1 MRFKLPTTLV
11 TVLALAII
19 SGVFYL
25 FFLNGAELTQIKTP
39 SFNSLAEKIEKE
51 ILAPEPMV
59 AKEEAPQ
66 SFLTQA
72 GVIRL
77 TNVQRKDNGLP
88 ALLENKK
95 LDASALAKAQD
106 MLKNQYFEHISPS
119 GAGPSDLA
127 KGVNY
132 EFILIGENLAMGNF
146 GNDQKLI
153 DGWINSPGHRANM
166 LNARFQEIG
175 VAVVK
180 GTFEGKT
187 TWMAVQEFGLPLSS
201 CPQPDLS
208 LKEKINTSNET
219 ISDLNQSLVLL
230 KSELEKPRLKR
241 GDSYD
246 RVVDQYNEL
255 VNQYNDLIKEVEI
268 LVAAYNNQVKTFNAC
283 VQ

>member
-1 MRFKLPTTLV
+1 
-11 TVLALAII
+11 
-19 SGVFYL
+19 
-25 FFLNGAELTQIKTP
+25 
-39 SFNSLAEKIEKE
+39 
-51 ILAPEPMV
+51 
-59 AKEEAPQ
+59 
-66 SFLTQA
+66 
-72 GVIRL
+72 
-77 TNVQRKDNGLP
+77 
-88 ALLENKK
+88 
-95 LDASALAKAQD
+95 
-106 MLKNQYFEHISPS
+106 
-119 GAGPSDLA
+119 
-127 KGVNY
+127 
-132 EFILIGENLAMGNF
+132 
-146 GNDQKLI
+146 
-153 DGWINSPGHRANM
+153 M